1 MNRINVL
8 DSATSNKIAAGE
20 VVERPFSVVKEL
32 VENSIDAKATNITIE
47 IEEGGQKSIKV
58 TDDGIGIH
66 PEDIEKAFLPHG
78 TSKIYTIEDIFKIN
92 TLGFRGEALASIAS
106 VSNTN
111 LKSRTSEF
119 EFGMEIDI
127 GGGNVNYIKET
138 GINKGTILEVNN
150 LFYNVPA
157 RLKFLKSS
165 QRETALISDI
175 TNRLALGNPG
185 VSFRLFSNNKK
196 HLTTYSTGDIL
207 DTIRAIYGKII
218 CENIIAFEKHSDIC
232 SVHGYIGNSEISKGS
247 RNTQSIFVNKRYIK
261 SKLITAAV
269 ENAFKSFLTI
279 HKFPFF
285 LVYLEI
291 YPELIDVNI
300 HPTKSEIKFK
310 DDREIFS
317 LVFHAVHDALR
328 VSLNSSFENS
338 FKDEESRSFEYK
350 KPFHEIIQL
359 PIDSF
364 TNEYTN
370 NTLSNNN
377 YSINEGTNNNKRY
390 DNVSV
395 EINLADSN
403 STSAENTKPVKT
415 AKFSPLRII
424 GQYHNT
430 YIIAEGEEGL
440 FLIDQHAAHE
450 KVLFEKF
457 RNELIAQNVMS
468 QILLTPIV
476 IELMQEDYLS
486 YVENRELFKNIGYNI
501 DIFGDNTLNIR
512 EVPML
517 LGKPELKSLFMDT
530 LENLKSMGSGEPTI
544 VKYNMIASLAC
555 KAAIKAGNSL
565 SEIEMKALLEG
576 LRFLDDPYTCP
587 HGRPTII
594 KTTLNELEKKFKR
607 IQ

>member
-8 DSATSNKIAAGE
+8 DSGTSNKIAAGE

-58 TDDGIGIH
+58 TDDGLGIH

-127 GGGNVNYIKET
+127 AGGNVNYIKET
-138 GINKGTILEVNN
+138 GINKGTIIEVNN

-157 RLKFLKSS
+157 RQKFLKSS
-165 QRETALISDI
+165 QRETSLISDI
-175 TNRLALGNPG
+175 TNRLALANSG
-185 VSFRLFSNNKK
+185 VSFKLFSNNKK

-218 CENIIAFEKHSDIC
+218 CENLIAFEKHSDIC

-317 LVFHAVHDALR
+317 LVFHAVHDAIR
-328 VSLNSSFENS
+328 SSLNSSFDNS
-338 FKDEESRSFEYK
+338 FKDEESRTFDYE
-350 KPFHEIIQL
+350 KPVHEVIKL
-359 PIDSF
+359 PIDLS
-364 TNEYTN
+364 TNDYISN
-370 NTLSNNN
+370 ISNSNNN
-377 YSINEGTNNNKRY
+377 IIRESINN
-390 DNVSV
+390 
-395 EINLADSN
+395 EIIEKLDFI
-403 STSAENTKPVKT
+403 AEETLKT
-415 AKFSPLRII
+415 MKIAKFSVLRII

-457 RNELIAQNVMS
+457 RDQLINQNVMS
-468 QILLTPIV
+468 QILLKPIV

-486 YVENRELFKNIGYNI
+486 YIENSELFKNIGYNI

-530 LENLKSMGSGEPTI
+530 LENLKSMGSGEPPI

-565 SEIEMKALLEG
+565 SELEMKALLEN

-594 KTTLNELEKKFKR
+594 KITLNELEKKFKR